1 MGTKRPIRIF
11 DNQYVSLL
19 GGPGRNPGDGSD
31 TGREFSVW
39 TKSGNCETHWSN
51 GAKTSI
57 TAGPS
62 KEVCNT
68 EPQQS
73 GQKEAVAKSIYC
85 KNGDFVLAVDGNVK
99 IKAKNIILEA
109 EGISPEGKIE
119 MIANGH
125 MNLQTNETLRINGGE
140 VQVVSEKDIVLDATG
155 FLNMIGDMKN
165 AGSSTVASLVDAYL
179 GGGWASTLSGI
190 SGSLRGI

>member
-1 MGTKRPIRIF
+1 MGSKRPFRIV
-11 DNQYVSLL
+11 DNQYASILA
-19 GGPGRNPGDGSD
+19 GPGRNPGDGSD
-31 TGREFSVW
+31 TGRELTTWV
-39 TKSGNCETHWSN
+39 KSGNGETHWSN
-51 GAKTSI
+51 GAKTTI
-57 TAGPS
+57 TTGPS
-62 KEVCNT
+62 KEVCNAQP
-68 EPQQS
+68 EQS
-73 GQKEAVAKSIYC
+73 GQKEAVSKSIYC
-85 KNGDFVLAVDGNVK
+85 QNGDFVLVADGNVK
-99 IKAKNIILEA
+99 IKAKNIIFEA

-140 VQVVSEKDIVLDATG
+140 VQIVSEKDVVLDATG

-165 AGSSTVASLVDAYL
+165 AGSSTVASLVDSYL

>member
-1 MGTKRPIRIF
+1 M
-11 DNQYVSLL
+11 
-19 GGPGRNPGDGSD
+19 GGPGKPTGEGD
-31 TGREFSVW
+31 TGREYSVW

-62 KEVCNT
+62 KEVCNAA
-68 EPQQS
+68 PQNA
-73 GQKEAVAKSIYC
+73 GEKEAVAKSIYC
-85 KNGDFVLAVDGNVK
+85 KNGDFVLAVDGNIK

-119 MIANGH
+119 LVANGL
-125 MNLQTNETLRINGGE
+125 MNIQTNETLRINGGE

-179 GGGWASTLSGI
+179 GGGWASTLAGI

>member
-1 MGTKRPIRIF
+1 LEQWCQNIYNSR
-11 DNQYVSLL
+11 
-19 GGPGRNPGDGSD
+19 
-31 TGREFSVW
+31 
-39 TKSGNCETHWSN
+39 
-51 GAKTSI
+51 
-57 TAGPS
+57 S